1 MAVKEEAGL
10 SQGAIAVSAFRA
22 YRNAFAGGS
31 PEKYPKGQH
40 PSVAGTDWDDLDE
53 YQQVAW
59 FSVSERALEILEDCE
74 NLPWVGFADN
84 LFATWAR
91 RIEYPIQEFS
101 ELTDPVRAGWVAVA
115 RHIAN
120 LCALESSEDLTS
132 HEERWIG
139 AASRLGQSVG
149 V

>member
-22 YRNAFAGGS
+22 YRNAFLA
-31 PEKYPKGQH
+31 EADKD
-40 PSVAGTDWDDLDE
+40 SVKSADWDDLDE
-53 YQQVAW
+53 DQQVAW

-74 NLPWVGFADN
+74 NLPWVHFAAN
-84 LFATWAR
+84 LFSAWAR

-139 AASRLGQSVG
+139 AASRLGQAVG

>member
-10 SQGAIAVSAFRA
+10 SQGTIAVSAFRA
-22 YRNAFAGGS
+22 YRNAFL
-31 PEKYPKGQH
+31 EKDADRTKGTH
-40 PSVAGTDWDDLDE
+40 TDWDGLDE
-53 YQQVAW
+53 DQQVAW

-74 NLPWVGFADN
+74 NLPWVSFAAN
-84 LFATWAR
+84 LFSTWAR

-120 LCALESSEDLTS
+120 LCALESNDDLAS
-132 HEERWIG
+132 HEERWVG
-139 AASRLGQSVG
+139 AASRLGQAVG
-149 V
+149 A